1 MRFQLLGEP
10 QIHAP
15 GRVVAMGPPKQ
26 AVVLTALLL
35 DANRPLTTEV
45 LVERVWGT
53 EAPGHAARTLH
64 TYVSR
69 IRQLLEPGEG
79 PVRLHRH
86 RGGGYLLELPEE
98 SLDLSDFRELVAR
111 AADLDRADP
120 KRVVLLR
127 EALTLWRGQPLAGLP
142 GDWAGRARTLLV
154 DERIEAT
161 VQWADAEIRT
171 GHPAAAIG
179 PLTELAEQHP
189 LVEPLAAAL
198 IRTLA
203 AAGRTAKAVNQFLS
217 VRRRLVDEL
226 GVEPGAELRAAHRDV
241 LRQTPEPDEIVP
253 AQLPLDVPDFV
264 GREAELQRLDDLA
277 RTAVIVISGTAG
289 AGKSALVV
297 HWSHRVRRRF
307 PDGQLYVNLLG
318 FDPAGVTLSPADAL
332 RNLLISLGVP
342 TARIPAEV
350 DARSAL
356 YRSVLADRRV
366 LVVLDNAAHERD
378 VRPLLPGA
386 PDCLVVVTSR
396 KQLPGLVAAECARPV
411 ELGLLP
417 PAQARELLSR
427 RLGARRV
434 AAEPAAVDR
443 ILASCARLPLALTV
457 TAARALQQP
466 ELPLT
471 RLAEQLYAVR
481 ESLDAF
487 AGDDEATDVR
497 AVLSWSY
504 RALTP
509 GAARLFRLLG
519 LHPGPDVA
527 LPAVAA
533 LLGEPVEAA
542 ERHLRALTR
551 ASLITEH
558 RPDRYQL
565 HDLLRTYAGE
575 LLRPEESAE
584 PLSRLLDHY
593 VHSAYAADLILYPHR
608 DVPELT
614 TDGPVTRPADRAE
627 ALAWFAE
634 EHQILVRM
642 VGRAHQA
649 GLDSGAWLLARG
661 LTTYFD
667 FQGHWQDWV
676 ATQRIA
682 LSSATRSGDPARAA
696 FAHLNLGLAFA
707 QLRPEDAIRH
717 LRLALD
723 GYRRLGQAKGQAHT
737 HNALASVLGNQG
749 DPREA
754 LRETERAVELFG
766 RVGDQDGQARALNNL
781 GWYHTQLG
789 ESDRALAR
797 CREALR
803 LHRRIGDRY
812 GEANTLDSLGLT
824 YHHLGDHDRAVREY
838 RAALDAWREV
848 ADRYNEAGTLGRL
861 GDTYQAL
868 GETGAA
874 RKVWERALTMLTDLG
889 HTDAEQIRRSLDALP

>member
-1 MRFQLLGEP
+1 M
-10 QIHAP
+10 
-15 GRVVAMGPPKQ
+15 AMGPPKQ

-35 DANRPLTTEV
+35 DANRPLSTEV

-53 EAPGHAARTLH
+53 EAPGHAPRTLH

-69 IRQLLEPGEG
+69 IRQLLEPAGG
-79 PVRLHRH
+79 PIRLHRH
-86 RGGGYLLELPEE
+86 RSGGYLLELPEE
-98 SLDLSDFRELVAR
+98 SLDLHDFRQLVTQATE
-111 AADLDRADP
+111 LDRADP

-142 GDWAGRARTLLV
+142 GDWATRARTLLI
-154 DERIEAT
+154 DERIDAT
-161 VQWADAEIRT
+161 VHWADAEIRT
-171 GHPAAAIG
+171 GNPAAAIG

-241 LRQTPEPDEIVP
+241 VRQTPEPDEIIP

-264 GREAELQRLDDLA
+264 GRDAEQQRLHDLA

-289 AGKSALVV
+289 VGKSALVV

-307 PDGQLYVNLLG
+307 PDGQLYLDLLG
-318 FDPAGVTLSPADAL
+318 FDPGGTALSAVDAL
-332 RNLLISLGVP
+332 RSLLISLGVP
-342 TARIPAEV
+342 AARIPAELN
-350 DARSAL
+350 ARSAL

-386 PDCLVVVTSR
+386 PNCLVVVTSR
-396 KQLPGLVAAECARPV
+396 SQLPGLVAAEGARPM

-417 PAQARELLSR
+417 SAPARELLSR

-443 ILASCARLPLALTV
+443 IIAACARLPLALTV

-466 ELPLT
+466 GQPLS
-471 RLAEQLYAVR
+471 RLAEQLHAVR
-481 ESLDAF
+481 QSLDAF
-487 AGDDEATDVR
+487 AGNDEATDVR

-509 GAARLFRLLG
+509 EAARLFRLLG
-519 LHPGPDVA
+519 LHPGPDVS

-533 LLGEPVEAA
+533 LLGEPIEVA
-542 ERHLRALTR
+542 ERQLRVLTR
-551 ASLITEH
+551 ASLLSEH
-558 RPDRYQL
+558 RPDRYLL

-575 LLRPEESAE
+575 LMRPEETAG
-584 PLSRLLDHY
+584 PRARMLDHY
-593 VHSAYAADLILYPHR
+593 VHSAYAADRILYPHR
-608 DVPELT
+608 EVPELT
-614 TDGPVTRPADRAE
+614 TEGPVTRPADHAA

-634 EHQILVRM
+634 EHQVLVRL
-642 VGRAHQA
+642 VGYAHDA

-667 FQGHWQDWV
+667 LQGHWQDWV
-676 ATQRIA
+676 LTQRIA
-682 LSSATRSGDPARAA
+682 LSSATRSGDPAGAA

-707 QLRPEDAIRH
+707 QLRPEDSLRH

-723 GYRRLGQAKGQAHT
+723 GYRCLGQAKGQAHT
-737 HNALASVLGNQG
+737 HNALARILGSQG
-749 DPREA
+749 DPRQA
-754 LRETERAVELFG
+754 LRQTEQAVELFG
-766 RVGDQDGQARALNNL
+766 RVGDQGAQARALNNL

-789 ESDRALAR
+789 ESDRALAC

-824 YHHLGDHDRAVREY
+824 YHHLGDHDRSVQEY
-838 RAALDAWREV
+838 RAALEAWREV

-861 GDTYQAL
+861 GDTYRSL
-868 GETGAA
+868 GEAGEA

-889 HTDAEQIRRSLDALP
+889 HADAEQIRRSLDALH